1 MINGN
6 LSQFLDTGWYSEGT
20 IYFSGYIYWC
30 EGDTNPETGIS
41 HFWVNRW
48 RAETEENKLYRSII
62 DNNGD
67 PHGYATVLDMYD
79 SSMDRLNKRFLEAS
93 IFDGKTFWQVE
104 NKIAWLEEGSPIIE
118 NGRENP

>member
-79 SSMDRLNKRFLEAS
+79 SSMDRLKKRFLEAS

-104 NKIAWLEEGSPIIE
+104 NKIA
-118 NGRENP
+118 

>member
-6 LSQFLDTGWYSEGT
+6 LSQFLDTGWYSEET

-48 RAETEENKLYRSII
+48 RAETEC
-62 DNNGD
+62 
-67 PHGYATVLDMYD
+67 YASNM
-79 SSMDRLNKRFLEAS
+79 MS
-93 IFDGKTFWQVE
+93 IFSSGC
-104 NKIAWLEEGSPIIE
+104 LSLGCSL
-118 NGRENP
+118 

>member
-6 LSQFLDTGWYSEGT
+6 LSQFLDTGWYSEET
-20 IYFSGYIYWC
+20 IYFSGY
-30 EGDTNPETGIS
+30 
-41 HFWVNRW
+41 
-48 RAETEENKLYRSII
+48 
-62 DNNGD
+62 
-67 PHGYATVLDMYD
+67 
-79 SSMDRLNKRFLEAS
+79 SMDRLNKRFLEAS

>member
-62 DNNGD
+62 DCYVSN
-67 PHGYATVLDMYD
+67 M
-79 SSMDRLNKRFLEAS
+79 MS
-93 IFDGKTFWQVE
+93 IC
-104 NKIAWLEEGSPIIE
+104 SP
-118 NGRENP
+118 GCLSLGCSL